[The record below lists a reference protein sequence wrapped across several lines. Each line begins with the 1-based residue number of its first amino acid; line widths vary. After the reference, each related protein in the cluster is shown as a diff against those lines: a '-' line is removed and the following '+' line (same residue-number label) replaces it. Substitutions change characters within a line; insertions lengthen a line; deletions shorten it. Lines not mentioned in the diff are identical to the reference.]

1 MVMKEALI
9 LFKMKFLKLASFLWL
24 FLAPIHFILAL
35 VGIAIFVDTFYGRK
49 TARIV
54 AIRNGKDPRIEV
66 KSKITRE
73 RLSAK
78 MLVYNACIISC
89 FIIDK
94 NIMND
99 LVMYLFQSFPIHFA
113 VTKFVGLVFLFIEVD
128 SIDEHFYKIKGV
140 RMKDLFKK
148 KIGHFKNSVVSAA
161 EFKNKIK

>member
-1 MVMKEALI
+1 MNEALTLI
-9 LFKMKFLKLASFLWL
+9 KIKFLKLASLLWL
-24 FLAPIHFILAL
+24 FLSPIHFILGL

-89 FIIDK
+89 FILDK

-99 LVMYLFQSFPIHFA
+99 LVMYFFKSFPIHFA

-128 SIDEHFYKIKGV
+128 SIDENYYKIKGV
-140 RMKDLFKK
+140 RLKDLFKK
-148 KIGHFKNSVVSAA
+148 KIGHFKNSLVSVSDL
-161 EFKNKIK
+161 KNKIK

>member
-1 MVMKEALI
+1 MNEALTLVKI
-9 LFKMKFLKLASFLWL
+9 KFLKLASLLWL
-24 FLAPIHFILAL
+24 FLSPIHFILGL
-35 VGIAIFVDTFYGRK
+35 VGLAIFVDTFYGRK

-89 FIIDK
+89 FILDK

-99 LVMYLFQSFPIHFA
+99 LVMYFFTTFPIHFA

-128 SIDEHFYKIKGV
+128 SIDENYYKIKGV
-140 RMKDLFKK
+140 RLKDLFKK
-148 KIGHFKNSVVSAA
+148 KIGHFKNSLVSVSDL
-161 EFKNKIK
+161 KNKIK